1 MEGMKNDPGAKE
13 NPAKYAVDT
22 FAFYLCFQC
31 KAPYFGG
38 KKVCHSPFHA
48 LLLPFS
54 CGFNCILCRI

>member
-22 FAFYLCFQC
+22 FAFYLCYQC

-38 KKVCHSPFHA
+38 KKVCPSPFHA
-48 LLLPFS
+48 STAF
-54 CGFNCILCRI
+54 CVVF